1 MLMLDDIAHTICI
14 ACLLPLHGCVLQELH
29 CAVECHLSVA
39 GCHPHTDYFQIRLDA
54 IVLRADRDRVVNIYF
69 VIVLHEICLRV
80 FRFVLR
86 QLIVYQFLDDVLFR
100 PIETISVEARKALRR
115 VVEAGALA
123 YIAYHTAFTE
133 SLYHL
138 YG

>member
-1 MLMLDDIAHTICI
+1 M
-14 ACLLPLHGCVLQELH
+14 QELH
-29 CAVECHLSVA
+29 YAIEDYLPVA
-39 GCHPHTDYFQIRLDA
+39 GCHPHTDDFQVGFYA
-54 IVLRADRDRVVNIYF
+54 IVLRTDGNRVVNIYS

-80 FRFVLR
+80 FHFVLR